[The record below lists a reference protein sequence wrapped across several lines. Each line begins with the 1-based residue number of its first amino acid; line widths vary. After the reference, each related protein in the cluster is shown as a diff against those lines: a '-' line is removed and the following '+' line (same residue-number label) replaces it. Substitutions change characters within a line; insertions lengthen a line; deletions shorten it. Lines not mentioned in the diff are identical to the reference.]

1 MLKRSITYTDFDDEE
16 VTEEFYFNLS
26 KTEIIAMETKKKGGF
41 SAWIQEMVKIED
53 TPVLM
58 KEFETFILMTYGEKS
73 PDGKRFVKTDE
84 IQNQFKY
91 SAAYDVLFWELF
103 TDEEKMADFV
113 AGVMPKEAQEKARE
127 EIAKQKATTEISPPT
142 APPIPPQL

>member
-73 PDGKRFVKTDE
+73 PDGKLHMMFSFGSFLQMKKKWLTLSRGLCLRKHKKKLVK
-84 IQNQFKY
+84 K
-91 SAAYDVLFWELF
+91 
-103 TDEEKMADFV
+103 
-113 AGVMPKEAQEKARE
+113 
-127 EIAKQKATTEISPPT
+127 
-142 APPIPPQL
+142 